1 MRPKNWTHDRE
12 FFYKYMPADTAK
24 IVLRNST
31 LRWSSPTL
39 FNDPFDVQF
48 DLHVEYNRQR
58 VAERAMQAIVD
69 GYMGRDPI
77 NPRNALGNLLQ
88 FMRDRIPGLTEREL
102 RERLGPGFFEGMDR
116 AERLIP
122 ETHEQFRA
130 VVADLKL
137 LCLTE
142 VYDNILMWAHYGKEH
157 TGAVLELKC
166 VERLDSAWG
175 AAKPVRYEANMPL
188 LIDEDKLVAM
198 MSGVGVLADDRLFEN
213 SVFVK
218 AADWAYEKEWRLVGV
233 RDRTTLTEDFAFD
246 VEELS
251 GVYLGCR
258 MSEANKNEIAGIV
271 AERFPSVV
279 IYEGRKSERRFGV
292 EFTRI

>member
-1 MRPKNWTHDRE
+1 MRPTNWTHDRE
-12 FFYKYMPADTAK
+12 LFYKYVPPNTAK

-48 DLHVEYNRQR
+48 DLHVEYDRQR

-69 GYMGRDPI
+69 GYMGREPI
-77 NPRNALGNLLQ
+77 NARNPLGQLLQ
-88 FMRDRIPGLTEREL
+88 FMRDRVPGLTEREL
-102 RERLGPGFFEGMDR
+102 RERLAPGLFEGMDR

-122 ETHEQFRA
+122 ETQEQFRA

-157 TGAVLELKC
+157 TGAVIELKC

-188 LIDEDKLVAM
+188 LIDEEKLVAM
-198 MSGVGVLADDRLFEN
+198 MSGVGALADERLFEN

-218 AADWAYEKEWRLVGV
+218 AADWSA
-233 RDRTTLTEDFAFD
+233 FAI
-246 VEELS
+246 
-251 GVYLGCR
+251 GPR
-258 MSEANKNEIAGIV
+258 
-271 AERFPSVV
+271 
-279 IYEGRKSERRFGV
+279 
-292 EFTRI
+292 